1 MEKRR
6 VNEKKGLRRICFT
19 FLFVFSIIFSVKS
32 ADAAIFVEQVN
43 SKAPEVKA
51 YVQGSVNQNSKFKGK
66 ITGTDKNGNT
76 ASIALVQDG
85 DTKSASA
92 DDGTVKY
99 IFLFDNS
106 ESVNEAQFGAMK
118 NCLADFRKALA
129 KRAQDKMSVYT
140 VGVKDA
146 GRRYEAVLENVSGGG
161 ASGDVKK
168 IRSIKRNGKKTVL
181 YRTINEITGRTKS
194 SKERVILVILTD
206 GEDDS
211 TGSRNHP
218 STTFEN
224 VKNAQVPV
232 YGVLLN
238 YGLSGS
244 GDVEKIQVTKKI
256 LNTEG
261 SNDRMVRGIDVSGS
275 SSASAAEKAFGNL
288 MERIQNKTVLVKL
301 KADTNRTL
309 TNTRLTL
316 TKTNGTVEE
325 AKVKEFNYS
334 DHVPDQKPPKVS
346 DLKVEAGNQLSIIIS
361 DENGLDE
368 PSLLNQ
374 ANYKV
379 YRAEN
384 ASAAGKGISVK
395 KTEIPSSEDGKKK
408 KKVLLTLERELEDG
422 DYALK
427 ISGLKDASEEGNIID
442 HMEISF
448 GMYEGISE
456 NKEGIDGGNSAVS
469 GSESSS
475 RTGNVENT
483 ADSKTIGFSFWWIV
497 IPVLIM
503 IIVILLVLLLK
514 KKKKEPAGLT
524 GYDERMS
531 EADTCLINL
540 TVTDGKGFTKDLQW
554 DVEGSFF
561 VGRSEICE
569 VFFDDEMLSK
579 QHFVIEVTK
588 QGCFIEDLGST
599 NGTCVNGIRI
609 KGRVELFEGNE
620 IQAGKERFLVQ
631 SFRKGFD
638 PVGTT
643 SPV

>member
-19 FLFVFSIIFSVKS
+19 YLFEFSIIFSVKS

-85 DTKSASA
+85 DTEPASA
-92 DDGTVKY
+92 DDGTAKY
-99 IFLFDNS
+99 IFLLDNS

-118 NCLADFRKALA
+118 NCLADFRKSLA

-146 GRRYEAVLENVSGGG
+146 GRRYEAVLESVSGGG

-211 TGSRNHP
+211 TGSRNNP
-218 STTFEN
+218 STTFGN

-325 AKVKEFNYS
+325 AKVREFNYS

-346 DLKVEAGNQLSIIIS
+346 DLKVEAGNQLSILIS

-368 PSLLNQ
+368 PSLVNQ

-379 YRAEN
+379 YRTEN
-384 ASAAGKGISVK
+384 NSVVGKGISVK

-422 DYALK
+422 NYVLK
-427 ISGLKDASEEGNIID
+427 LSGLKDASEEGNIID

-456 NKEGIDGGNSAVS
+456 SKEDGDDGTSGIS
-469 GSESSS
+469 GSESSG
-475 RTGNVENT
+475 TGNMKNT
-483 ADSKTIGFSFWWIV
+483 ADGKTGGFSVWWIV
-497 IPVLIM
+497 VPVLLAV
-503 IIVILLVLLLK
+503 IVILLVLLLK
-514 KKKKEPAGLT
+514 KKKQVPAGFQ

-531 EADTCLINL
+531 EADTCLITL